1 MFRIPSSN
9 QGPEWDSVG
18 RHGLKNTIKQNQNIF
33 VREMCFNWC
42 SLKASIEL
50 LKSLS
55 WTCQYWVVMECLV
68 FSERIFCPSIWGE
81 NFLPFTVR
89 SGLVWSSRRSYFT
102 LPDLT
107 TLLMFKFSTGT
118 GPILQSYRC
127 PIWHVSVVKSHWG
140 WDQCSLKRMQIWS
153 PHFSRKL
160 QLQAWAGQHQAGL
173 GR

>member
-33 VREMCFNWC
+33 VRKMCFNWC

-107 TLLMFKFSTGT
+107 TLLMFKFSIIKLGPVRYSNHIAAQSDMSLWWNLTGVE
-118 GPILQSYRC
+118 IS
-127 PIWHVSVVKSHWG
+127 
-140 WDQCSLKRMQIWS
+140 
-153 PHFSRKL
+153 
-160 QLQAWAGQHQAGL
+160 AA
-173 GR
+173 